1 MRSVF
6 EDEGTEA
13 ILLVDASNAFNTL
26 NRQAALRNVQN
37 LCPVLAPILVNTYRN
52 HAKLFIGGEHILSR
66 EGTTQGDPLAMAMYG
81 IGTLPLILQLRENV
95 TQCWYADDATAGGK
109 LLHIRAWW
117 EKVVSLGPQYGYH
130 PNPTKTCLIVKP
142 EHLQDAENLFSNTGI
157 KITVQGHK
165 HLGSPLGTRA
175 FVEEFVRS
183 KVDGW
188 VTEIEKLSE
197 IATFQPQAAY
207 AAFTHGLTSRWTFLM
222 RTVPGIEELLHPL
235 EDAIRHQFLP
245 AITGKQA
252 LNDTERDLLSL
263 PARSGGLGVTNPSK
277 TASQQ
282 FGASKKVTEPLV
294 SIIHQQSINYPDH
307 IQAHQRQAKK
317 AVRNCN
323 RIAATEE
330 AEAIKQRLSSSQQVA
345 MDQASERGASSW
357 LTAIPIAEYGF
368 TLHKQAFRD
377 ALCIRY
383 GRRPARLPSH
393 CPCGVAFSVSHAL
406 SCPKGA
412 LPSIRHDRI
421 RDITAEL
428 LTEVCPNVAIE
439 PTLQPLSGERFSLR
453 STNIEDEA
461 RLDIK
466 AQDFWNKSRS
476 STFFDVRVFNP
487 YAPSNNKSTAA
498 ACYRKHEMEK
508 RRKYERRVLDVEHGS
523 FTPLVF
529 STSGGWGPSAT
540 VTFRRLAS
548 LISNKVSQSYS
559 ATLGFIR
566 CKIAFSLIDS
576 AVMCLR
582 GARSSIHNPS
592 RDLNLHSQ
600 PLDLIANEA
609 RWSV

>member
-1 MRSVF
+1 M
-6 EDEGTEA
+6 G
-13 ILLVDASNAFNTL
+13 
-26 NRQAALRNVQN
+26 
-37 LCPVLAPILVNTYRN
+37 
-52 HAKLFIGGEHILSR
+52 
-66 EGTTQGDPLAMAMYG
+66 
-81 IGTLPLILQLRENV
+81 
-95 TQCWYADDATAGGK
+95 
-109 LLHIRAWW
+109 
-117 EKVVSLGPQYGYH
+117 
-130 PNPTKTCLIVKP
+130 
-142 EHLQDAENLFSNTGI
+142 
-157 KITVQGHK
+157 
-165 HLGSPLGTRA
+165 
-175 FVEEFVRS
+175 
-183 KVDGW
+183 
-188 VTEIEKLSE
+188 
-197 IATFQPQAAY
+197 
-207 AAFTHGLTSRWTFLM
+207 
-222 RTVPGIEELLHPL
+222 
-235 EDAIRHQFLP
+235 
-245 AITGKQA
+245 
-252 LNDTERDLLSL
+252 
-263 PARSGGLGVTNPSK
+263 
-277 TASQQ
+277 
-282 FGASKKVTEPLV
+282 
-294 SIIHQQSINYPDH
+294 
-307 IQAHQRQAKK
+307 
-317 AVRNCN
+317 
-323 RIAATEE
+323 
-330 AEAIKQRLSSSQQVA
+330 
-345 MDQASERGASSW
+345 QASERGASSW

-383 GRRPARLPSH
+383 GWQPARLPSH
-393 CPCGVAFSVSHAL
+393 CPCGVAFSVNHAL

-412 LPSIRHDRI
+412 LPSIRHDRV
-421 RDITAEL
+421 RDITTQL

-540 VTFRRLAS
+540 VTFRRLVS

-609 RWSV
+609 RWSA